1 MKTFNTLVN
10 ETRIFHTIYDGYKTL
25 NPRLQAEIMQYKR
38 EHPES
43 LPGSNHGCWRGL
55 FKSQH
60 EEQLLHLIL
69 SVLNEWSKFY
79 FGDKKM
85 EAVIKYW
92 FNVNDPGSYNMLHHH
107 VMSGAILSGVYYI
120 QAEDTG
126 NLHLGTIN
134 QWTRQVKPPLPFHD
148 LVDHK
153 PRDGELLLFPSHL
166 LHDVGPNNSV
176 RHRINMAF
184 NVEFPKEVP

>member
-92 FNVNDPGSYNMLHHH
+92 FNMLHHH

-184 NVEFPKEVP
+184 NVEFPKETP